1 MTIIDSDNEWSERIV
16 IKKNQFSSAIVICLK
31 LVFIE
36 MLDKLIT
43 YIHTYI
49 HSVLVQDFITGLAC
63 HMNLPYHYSSLS

>member
-49 HSVLVQDFITGLAC
+49 HKFL
-63 HMNLPYHYSSLS
+63 NLFLPPLPLLLWVNTYR